1 MNGEKEPDIIY
12 ISSPYVRSTTRGGRR
27 ALRSLCGMLGSAVLV
42 SACVVSFADSIGLNF
57 AAKTEYSDASE
68 HLYED
73 IPENSIVND
82 AEPPEISNAEG
93 ENSVSEKNTE
103 LTADTESIADSNSEA
118 EQLPANVSSGNHQI
132 IMTDLS
138 RNPGADILIDNKT
151 SYTPNISAM
160 LSSSCSVSG
169 STFRENPAQVTV
181 TETEGSMLYSV
192 GNQSPTVLIIHTH
205 GTECYS
211 QNGSSY
217 SEAEIGFRSK
227 DTNENMIAVGKKTA
241 QTLSEHGISV
251 LHCTIM
257 HDAESYNNSYN
268 YAAKTIKSL
277 ITKYPSIS
285 YVLDMHRDAIQYDD
299 GSIARPTIKTDLG
312 DTAQLMFVI
321 GTDELGANHP
331 NWEKN
336 LSLAVRLQSAL
347 NSETANL
354 VRPISL
360 RGAAYNEQYTDGSI
374 LVEVGACGNTLAE
387 AENAAVLLADTLA
400 GITLS
405 GK

>member
-169 STFRENPAQVTV
+169 STFR
-181 TETEGSMLYSV
+181 
-192 GNQSPTVLIIHTH
+192 
-205 GTECYS
+205 
-211 QNGSSY
+211 
-217 SEAEIGFRSK
+217 
-227 DTNENMIAVGKKTA
+227 
-241 QTLSEHGISV
+241 
-251 LHCTIM
+251 
-257 HDAESYNNSYN
+257 
-268 YAAKTIKSL
+268 
-277 ITKYPSIS
+277 
-285 YVLDMHRDAIQYDD
+285 
-299 GSIARPTIKTDLG
+299 
-312 DTAQLMFVI
+312 
-321 GTDELGANHP
+321 
-331 NWEKN
+331 
-336 LSLAVRLQSAL
+336 
-347 NSETANL
+347 
-354 VRPISL
+354 
-360 RGAAYNEQYTDGSI
+360 
-374 LVEVGACGNTLAE
+374 
-387 AENAAVLLADTLA
+387 
-400 GITLS
+400 
-405 GK
+405 